1 MILCLFEWWWWQI
14 LRSPK
19 ISGKKVLT
27 GVGMPSDDWFYSW
40 ASGAG
45 EDLIAAGRCLIG
57 WLLSTLA
64 FLLSSVH
71 SGVLEPLS
79 CALGGWPPFDPVW
92 CERLPVFVVN
102 TSLYQLSLQ
111 LVLVGPAWSTSVTQ
125 AFAEFAK
132 ELSFGHPGVVHARDI
147 AGPAWCSSIASMLG
161 SLALSRTSSFVT

>member
-1 MILCLFEWWWWQI
+1 MIRHLFEWWWWQI

-102 TSLYQLSLQ
+102 TSLNQLSLQ
-111 LVLVGPAWSTSVTQ
+111 LVLVAPAWSTSVTL

-132 ELSFGHPGVVHARDI
+132 ELSFGHPGVVHARDM
-147 AGPAWCSSIASMLG
+147 AGPAWCNSTASIYTWQSSPL
-161 SLALSRTSSFVT
+161 